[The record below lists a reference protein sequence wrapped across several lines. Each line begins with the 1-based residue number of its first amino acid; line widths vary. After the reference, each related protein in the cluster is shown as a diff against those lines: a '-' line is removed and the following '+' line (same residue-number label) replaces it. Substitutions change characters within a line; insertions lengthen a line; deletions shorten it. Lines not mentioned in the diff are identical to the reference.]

1 MRKIVL
7 IGLIVLLSVVLFF
20 IFTLLFT
27 QFLVITSN
35 TPLPATPTA
44 QPTFTPIPT
53 ATPFVAAVAPTAAP
67 LPLDTPT
74 PTVTLTPANPTATAT
89 ALLPTAT
96 ATSAA
101 PQVVAASTVNI
112 RSGPGLA
119 YPVIGALPPNTP
131 APLSG
136 RTADQSWWQVQ
147 LPGNQTG
154 WVAGSVV
161 EARNTAAVPIT
172 QAPPPPEPTATPTP
186 PPPTRTPYQF
196 EPTGWYSARNY
207 GLTRF
212 LGNITDASGTPVNGV
227 AVQAQCGTFSVI
239 SNPSG
244 PVGGWT
250 SNDGA
255 DDPPGFYDITV
266 ARYPVV
272 CKWIL
277 SVVYTEDGKNVLQL
291 LSQPIEV
298 DVTNEE
304 SIITANWRK
313 NW

>member
-7 IGLIVLLSVVLFF
+7 IGLIIILSVALFF

-27 QFLVITSN
+27 QYLVITSN
-35 TPLPATPTA
+35 TLPPATPTE
-44 QPTFTPIPT
+44 QPTFTPVPT
-53 ATPFVAAVAPTAAP
+53 ATPFVVAAEPTATP
-67 LPLDTPT
+67 IPLDTPA
-74 PTVTLTPANPTATAT
+74 PTATSIPIDPTATAT
-89 ALLPTAT
+89 LLPPTAT
-96 ATSAA
+96 STSAA
-101 PQVVAASTVNI
+101 PQVIADSTVNV
-112 RSGPGLA
+112 RSGPGLD
-119 YPVIGALPPNTP
+119 YPVIGALSPNAP
-131 APLSG
+131 APLIG
-136 RTADQSWWQVQ
+136 RAADQSWWQVQ
-147 LPGNQTG
+147 LPGGQTG

-161 EARNTAAVPIT
+161 EARNTADVPVT
-172 QAPPPPEPTATPTP
+172 QAPPPQEPTATPVP
-186 PPPTRTPYQF
+186 AEPTRAPHQF

-212 LGNITDASGTPVNGV
+212 LGNITDAGGTPVNGV
-227 AVQAQCGTFSVI
+227 AVQAQCGGFSVI

-272 CKWIL
+272 CKWTL
-277 SVVYTEDGKNVLQL
+277 SVVYTEDGKNVQQL
-291 LSQPIEV
+291 LSEPIEV
-298 DVTNEE
+298 DVTSEE

>member
-7 IGLIVLLSVVLFF
+7 IGLIIILSVALFF

-27 QFLVITSN
+27 QFLVVTSN
-35 TPLPATPTA
+35 TPLPATPTQ
-44 QPTFTPIPT
+44 QPTFTPGPT
-53 ATPFVAAVAPTAAP
+53 ATPFVVAAAPTATSI
-67 LPLDTPT
+67 PLDTPAPTAT
-74 PTVTLTPANPTATAT
+74 PTSIDPTATAT
-89 ALLPTAT
+89 PPPPTAT
-96 ATSAA
+96 PTSAA
-101 PQVVAASTVNI
+101 PQVVADSTVNI
-112 RSGPGLA
+112 RSGPGLD

-131 APLSG
+131 VPLSG
-136 RTADQSWWQVQ
+136 RTADQSWWQIQ

-161 EARNTAAVPIT
+161 EARNTADVPVA
-172 QAPPPPEPTATPTP
+172 QAPPPPEPTATPIP
-186 PPPTRTPYQF
+186 PEPTRAPYQF

-212 LGNITDASGTPVNGV
+212 LGNVTDASGAPVNGV
-227 AVQAQCGTFSVI
+227 AVQAQCDTFSVI

-244 PVGGWT
+244 PVGGWS

-272 CKWIL
+272 CKWTL
-277 SVVYTEDGKNVLQL
+277 SVVYTEDGKNVLQF
-291 LSQPIEV
+291 LSEPIKVEV
-298 DVTNEE
+298 TTEE